1 MKTNRLV
8 VNGKIDAY
16 TSAIVDN
23 VYERYGREELIEV
36 RNQMRIVIRQLR
48 SNPKF
53 LQLVKEE
60 SLPPERMNEIVR
72 AVLEGCNPVF
82 RDVSAVMG
90 ENHDMNLIPR
100 VLHAYDKQLAEKFNL
115 VAVDVRTA
123 VPLDDH
129 LRQMIIDKVKAELGK
144 DAIINERID
153 KDMLGGIVMTVQGKR
168 IDASVRA
175 QLNRAR
181 IELKKNT
188 TEVKT
193 SD

>member
-175 QLNRAR
+175 QMNRAR

-188 TEVKT
+188 MEVKA

>member
-16 TSAIVDN
+16 ATALVDN
-23 VYERYGREELIEV
+23 VYERYGRDELVEV
-36 RNQMRIVIRQLR
+36 RNQIRLIIRQLR

-53 LQLVKEE
+53 LQLMKLENIQ
-60 SLPPERMNEIVR
+60 PEQMNKIIR
-72 AVLEGCNPVF
+72 DVLDGMNPVF
-82 RDVSAVMG
+82 VDVAAVMG
-90 ENHDMNLIPR
+90 ENGDVPLIPR
-100 VLHAYDKQLAEKFNL
+100 VLHAFDRQIAEKHNV

-123 VPLDDH
+123 VELDDH

-144 DAIINERID
+144 DAIINESID

-175 QLNRAR
+175 QLNKAR

-188 TEVKT
+188 MEVKA

>member
-16 TSAIVDN
+16 ATALVDN
-23 VYERYGREELIEV
+23 VYERDGREALVDV
-36 RNQMRIVIRQLR
+36 RNQMRLIIQQLR

-53 LQLVKEE
+53 LQFVKEE
-60 SLPPERMNEIVR
+60 NFSGEQLNQTVR
-72 AVLEGCNPVF
+72 AVLQGFNPVF
-82 RDVSAVMG
+82 VEVAAVMG
-90 ENHDMNLIPR
+90 ENRDLFLMDR
-100 VLHAYDKQLAEKFNL
+100 VMHAYDRKIADKYNV
-115 VAVDVRTA
+115 VAVDVTTA
-123 VPLDDH
+123 VELDDH

-144 DAIINERID
+144 DAIINESID

-175 QLNRAR
+175 QLNKAR

-188 TEVKT
+188 MEVKA

>member
-1 MKTNRLV
+1 MKVNRLV

-16 TSAIVDN
+16 TTTLVDN
-23 VYERYGREELIEV
+23 VYERYGREGLMEV
-36 RNQMRIVIRQLR
+36 RNQVRLLVQQIR

-60 SLPPERMNEIVR
+60 NLPPEQMNKLVR
-72 AVLEGCNPVF
+72 AVLDGCNPVF
-82 RDVSAVMG
+82 VDVAAVMG
-90 ENHDMNLIPR
+90 ENHDLRLINR
-100 VLHAYDKQLAEKFNL
+100 ARHEFDRQIAEKYNL
-115 VAVDVRTA
+115 VAVDVCTA

-144 DAIINERID
+144 DALINESID
-153 KDMLGGIVMTVQGKR
+153 KNMLGGIVMTAQGKR

-175 QLNRAR
+175 QMNKAR

-188 TEVKT
+188 MEVKA

>member
-16 TSAIVDN
+16 ANALVDN
-23 VYERYGREELIEV
+23 VYERDGREALVDV
-36 RNQMRIVIRQLR
+36 RNQMRLIIQQLR

-53 LQLVKEE
+53 LQLAKEE
-60 SLPPERMNEIVR
+60 NLPGEKLSQMVR
-72 AVLEGCNPVF
+72 AVLQGFNPVF
-82 RDVSAVMG
+82 VEVAAIMG
-90 ENHDMNLIPR
+90 ENRDLVLMDR
-100 VLHAYDKQLAEKFNL
+100 VMHAYDRKIAEKYNV
-115 VAVDVRTA
+115 VAVDVTTA
-123 VPLDDH
+123 VELDDH
-129 LRQMIIDKVKAELGK
+129 LRQMIIDKVKAEIGK
-144 DAIINERID
+144 DAIINESID

-175 QLNRAR
+175 QLNKAR

-188 TEVKT
+188 MEVKA

>member
-8 VNGKIDAY
+8 VNAKIDAY
-16 TSAIVDN
+16 TTALVDN
-23 VYERYGREELIEV
+23 VYERYGQEALVDV
-36 RNQMRIVIRQLR
+36 RNQMRLVIRQLR
-48 SNPKF
+48 SNPQF
-53 LQLVKEE
+53 LQLVKED
-60 SLPPERMNEIVR
+60 SLSPEQMNQIVR

-82 RDVSAVMG
+82 VDVAGVMA
-90 ENHDMNLIPR
+90 ENHDMGLLPR
-100 VLHAYDKQLAEKFNL
+100 VFHAYDRQLADKYNL

-123 VPLDDH
+123 VALDDH

-175 QLNRAR
+175 QMNRAR

-188 TEVKT
+188 TEVKS

>member
-23 VYERYGREELIEV
+23 VYERYGREELVNV
-36 RNQMRIVIRQLR
+36 RNQMRLVIRQLR

-60 SLPPERMNEIVR
+60 ALPPEQMNQIVR
-72 AVLEGCNPVF
+72 SVLEGCNPVF
-82 RDVSAVMG
+82 VEVSAVMG
-90 ENHDMNLIPR
+90 ENHDMDLIPR
-100 VLHAYDKQLAEKFNL
+100 LLHEYDRQLADKYNV

-144 DAIINERID
+144 DAIVNERID

>member
-16 TSAIVDN
+16 TSALVDN

-36 RNQMRIVIRQLR
+36 RNQMRLVIRQLR

-60 SLPPERMNEIVR
+60 SLSPERMNDIVR

-82 RDVSAVMG
+82 TEVTAVMG
-90 ENHDMNLIPR
+90 ENRDMGLIPR
-100 VLHAYDKQLAEKFNL
+100 VLHAYDKQLAEKYNL

-175 QLNRAR
+175 QMNRAR

-188 TEVKT
+188 TEVKA

>member
-16 TSAIVDN
+16 ATALVDN
-23 VYERYGREELIEV
+23 VYERYGRDELVEG
-36 RNQMRIVIRQLR
+36 RNQIRLIIHQLR

-53 LQLVKEE
+53 LQLMKQDDLSGEQ
-60 SLPPERMNEIVR
+60 MGIIVR
-72 AVLEGCNPVF
+72 EVLNGFNPVF
-82 RDVSAVMG
+82 VDVAAVMG
-90 ENHDMNLIPR
+90 ENRDLSLIPR
-100 VLHAYDKQLAEKFNL
+100 VLHAFDKQMAEKHNV

-123 VPLDDH
+123 VELDDH
-129 LRQMIIDKVKAELGK
+129 LRQMIIDKVKAELGF
-144 DAIINERID
+144 DAILSERID

-175 QLNRAR
+175 QMNTAR
-181 IELKKNT
+181 IELKKHT
-188 TEVKT
+188 MEVKA

>member
-23 VYERYGREELIEV
+23 VYERYGREELVNV
-36 RNQMRIVIRQLR
+36 RNQMRLVIRQLR

-60 SLPPERMNEIVR
+60 ALPPEQMNQIVR
-72 AVLEGCNPVF
+72 SVLEGCNPVF
-82 RDVSAVMG
+82 VEVSAVMG
-90 ENHDMNLIPR
+90 ENHDMDLIPR
-100 VLHAYDKQLAEKFNL
+100 LLHEYDRQLADKYNV

-144 DAIINERID
+144 DAIINESID
-153 KDMLGGIVMTVQGKR
+153 KNMLGGIVMTVQGKR

>member
-16 TSAIVDN
+16 ASALVDN
-23 VYERYGREELIEV
+23 VYERYGRDELVEV
-36 RNQMRIVIRQLR
+36 RNQIRLIIRQLR

-53 LQLVKEE
+53 LQLMKRENVE
-60 SLPPERMNEIVR
+60 PERMNKIVR
-72 AVLEGCNPVF
+72 EVLDGMNPVF
-82 RDVSAVMG
+82 VDVAAVMG
-90 ENHDMNLIPR
+90 ENGDVSLIPR
-100 VLHAYDKQLAEKFNL
+100 VLHAFDRQMSEKHNV

-123 VPLDDH
+123 VELDDH

-144 DAIINERID
+144 DAILSERVD
-153 KDMLGGIVMTVQGKR
+153 KNMLGGIVMTVQGKR

-175 QLNRAR
+175 QMNVAR
-181 IELKKNT
+181 NELKKHT
-188 TEVKT
+188 MEVKA

>member
-23 VYERYGREELIEV
+23 VYERYGRDELINV

-53 LQLVKEE
+53 LQLAKEE
-60 SLPPERMNEIVR
+60 AHSPEQMNQIVR

-82 RDVSAVMG
+82 VDVAAVMG
-90 ENHDMNLIPR
+90 ENRDMNLIPR
-100 VLHAYDKQLAEKFNL
+100 VLHAYDRQLSDKYNL

>member
-1 MKTNRLV
+1 MRL
-8 VNGKIDAY
+8 
-16 TSAIVDN
+16 
-23 VYERYGREELIEV
+23 
-36 RNQMRIVIRQLR
+36 VIRQLC

-60 SLPPERMNEIVR
+60 ALSPEQMNQIVR
-72 AVLEGCNPVF
+72 SVLEGCNPVF
-82 RDVSAVMG
+82 TDVCAVMG
-90 ENHDMNLIPR
+90 ENRDMNLLPR
-100 VLHAYDKQLAEKFNL
+100 VLHAYDSQLADKYNL

-175 QLNRAR
+175 QMNRAR

-188 TEVKT
+188 MEVKA

>member
-82 RDVSAVMG
+82 VDVASVMA
-90 ENHDMNLIPR
+90 ENRELTLLPR
-100 VLHAYDKQLAEKFNL
+100 VFHAYERQLAEKYNL

-123 VPLDDH
+123 VALDNH

-175 QLNRAR
+175 QMNRAR

-188 TEVKT
+188 MEVKA